1 MSLKACL
8 ENPCR
13 WYVELWPLWGGAG
26 ISTKG
31 DDECGA
37 PTMALMALYGSVLS
51 LREMPSVV
59 L

>member
-1 MSLKACL
+1 MQMVCGTMA
-8 ENPCR
+8 P
-13 WYVELWPLWGGAG
+13 VGGAG